1 MKQTSRQR
9 FTTAAWKRG
18 VLIGI
23 LWSYT
28 FGAFAATAPSSVAT
42 PFVVATY
49 NTHLFFDTIDDPHK
63 RDYVVPSE
71 RFNRKLQ
78 QLARFISEVLL
89 CPDVLAVQEV
99 ENIQTLQRL
108 GDATC
113 VSSGAYRA
121 VLLEGNDFVGMDVG
135 FLVKRR
141 LSISSVQSLANKEK
155 MPRGRGFLFDHSPLL
170 LQLTGPNQ
178 TRLSLLAVHNRSF
191 KGLENPQK
199 RRFVEYKRQQQA
211 QWLGNWVA
219 TQLKNHP
226 AEHLIVL
233 GDFNADYESDSLRL
247 ISNVAAANS
256 EQRLWDV
263 ATRISADQRYSY
275 VYKRKKQALDHVL
288 LSSALVPA
296 LREARYSPLKNHS
309 SKKTGARQSVVNPSD
324 HAALSVTLDMRA
336 LR

>member
-1 MKQTSRQR
+1 
-9 FTTAAWKRG
+9 
-18 VLIGI
+18 
-23 LWSYT
+23 
-28 FGAFAATAPSSVAT
+28 
-42 PFVVATY
+42 
-49 NTHLFFDTIDDPHK
+49 HK
-63 RDYVVPSE
+63 RDHVVPPE

-121 VLLEGNDFVGMDVG
+121 VLVEGNDFVGMDVG
-135 FLVKRR
+135 FLVKRS
-141 LSISSVQSLANKEK
+141 LNISSVQSLASKEK
-155 MPRGRGFLFDHSPLL
+155 MPRGRGFLFDHPPLL

-178 TRLSLLAVHNRSF
+178 SKLSLLAVHNRSF

-219 TQLKNHP
+219 MQLKNRP

-247 ISNVAAANS
+247 ISNASAAQS

-263 ATRISADQRYSY
+263 AERISADQRYSY
-275 VYKRKKQALDHVL
+275 VYRHKKQALDHVL

-296 LREARYSPLKNHS
+296 VREAHYSPLKSRS
-309 SKKTGARQSVVNPSD
+309 SKKAGARKGVVNPSD
-324 HAALSVTLDMRA
+324 HAAMSVTLDMRA

>member
-28 FGAFAATAPSSVAT
+28 LGAFAATVPSSVAT

-63 RDYVVPSE
+63 RDYVVPPE

-135 FLVKRR
+135 FLVKRS

-155 MPRGRGFLFDHSPLL
+155 MPRGHGFLFDHPPLL

-178 TRLSLLAVHNRSF
+178 RKLSLLAVHNRSF

-219 TQLKNHP
+219 AQLKNHP

-247 ISNVAAANS
+247 ISNISSARS

-263 ATRISADQRYSY
+263 AERISADQRYSY

-324 HAALSVTLDMRA
+324 HAALLVTLDMRV